1 MKYEQEVRENGETH
15 KKGCNWEKCSGCG
28 GGRIS
33 PEKREKYRLLRL
45 QLKRDMKLKQLGIQS
60 KTEKE

>member
-15 KKGCNWEKCSGCG
+15 KKGCNWEKCSGCLQHVG

-45 QLKRDMKLKQLGIQS
+45 QLKRDMKLKQLGI
-60 KTEKE
+60 